1 MSRAFVDDDA
11 ADSTGDEAPELKIPI
26 PPGSRNYLTPE
37 GARRL
42 ADELRGLELSER
54 PGLSA
59 EMEKAVKSGADAD
72 ARLAVADSKKLHN
85 AGEHLLHSVD
95 APRLRRALARTDR
108 RIEYLSRMASMAE
121 TVEAPEGG
129 YDRVRFGA
137 SVLVREGPGDPVR
150 YRIVGV
156 DEADPERGLIGWTS
170 PIARA
175 LMGKRPGDLVRAA
188 LPEQETVLEI
198 VSIE

>member
-72 ARLAVADSKKLHN
+72 ALS
-85 AGEHLLHSVD
+85 
-95 APRLRRALARTDR
+95 RLRRALARADR